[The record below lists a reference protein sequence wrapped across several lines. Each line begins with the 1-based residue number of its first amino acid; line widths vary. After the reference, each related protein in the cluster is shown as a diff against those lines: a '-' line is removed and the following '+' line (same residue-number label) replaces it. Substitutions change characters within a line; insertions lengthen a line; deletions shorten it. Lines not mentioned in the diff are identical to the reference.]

1 MIIGGGINVT
11 GIGTIGRVKIFNDGT
26 GGIVTATTGIITY
39 YGDGQYLTNIQSG
52 VGIATTNPTTGYS
65 ETVGLGAT
73 IITFA
78 GPGVSTNAQHNGG
91 TGVTVNAASGI
102 ATVYIAGG
110 GSGGGFQTI
119 IQKSSTTVGAGGQI
133 YLLQLLRILLV
144 ISMYMSTAQDLM
156 LLTLRRQIPLLVL
169 SH

>member
-1 MIIGGGINVT
+1 MIIGGGINVS
-11 GIGTIGRVKIFNDGT
+11 GIGTIGRVKIFNDGS

-39 YGDGQYLTNIQSG
+39 GDGQYLTNIQ
-52 VGIATTNPTTGYS
+52 VVLVLHYEPTAGYS
-65 ETVGLGAT
+65 AVGLGAT

-110 GSGGGFQTI
+110 GSGGGSRRSF
-119 IQKSSTTVGAGGQI
+119 KRVA
-133 YLLQLLRILLV
+133 LL
-144 ISMYMSTAQDLM
+144 
-156 LLTLRRQIPLLVL
+156 
-169 SH
+169 